1 MNDINGIGEG
11 IGIIG
16 LMAFY
21 IWFKIWMYKREYKGD
36 IVIKRGAEWDYEH
49 KENEYKDT
57 KKNKNK

>member
-21 IWFKIWMYKREYKGD
+21 IWFKVWMYKREYKGD
-36 IVIKRGAEWDYEH
+36 IVIKRGAEWDFEH
-49 KENEYKDT
+49 KKNENKKDI
-57 KKNKNK
+57 

>member
-21 IWFKIWMYKREYKGD
+21 IWFKVWMYKREYKGDRD
-36 IVIKRGAEWDYEH
+36 IVIKRGAEWDFEH
-49 KENEYKDT
+49 KKNENKKDI
-57 KKNKNK
+57 